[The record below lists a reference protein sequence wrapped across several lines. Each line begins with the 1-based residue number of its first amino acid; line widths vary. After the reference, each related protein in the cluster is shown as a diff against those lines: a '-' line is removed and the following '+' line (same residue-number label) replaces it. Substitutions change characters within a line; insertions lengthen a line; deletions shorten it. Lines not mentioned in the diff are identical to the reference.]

1 MAKKLGKLFTLAVT
15 AGTAAAAA
23 YYYLQNKKAA
33 VQEAPEEED
42 DFEKDPED
50 DFDDTD
56 FTDDDFVDES
66 EHPEEAKEDTPVFSS
81 ETKEDGHTY
90 VTLDLKAAQDK
101 LSLIHI

>member
-42 DFEKDPED
+42 DFEKIQRM
-50 DFDDTD
+50 TL
-56 FTDDDFVDES
+56 T
-66 EHPEEAKEDTPVFSS
+66 TPISRTMISS
-81 ETKEDGHTY
+81 MKASIRRKPKKKQKK
-90 VTLDLKAAQDK
+90 TLPSFLPKRK
-101 LSLIHI
+101 RTGIPM

>member
-42 DFEKDPED
+42 DFEKDPEPIIPIKIID
-50 DFDDTD
+50 PKKI
-56 FTDDDFVDES
+56 EKILEKHS
-66 EHPEEAKEDTPVFSS
+66 
-81 ETKEDGHTY
+81 
-90 VTLDLKAAQDK
+90 
-101 LSLIHI
+101 I